1 MPKSI
6 TTFQSSKQL
15 HNSTMLSLRYEIT
28 IKYQYYLDIQTRQYN
43 NVLKLIIC
51 LTFTISIRVLCISI
65 KIYWKFVE
73 ECTHIRQH
81 FFRLLRIVTGSYLVL
96 IDFSLITRLGCCLS
110 NIILKSY
117 FLTFTQVDQRDNGL
131 CGRKV
136 TCCSRKWNVTQTA
149 KVILIDFRQLHLHTL
164 TGHNL
169 FIQVILWLSHFH
181 TGQFIY
187 KTFKQIFIQQLLRP

>member
-1 MPKSI
+1 MAKLNQQSILLQPVQIDDRLWNECTWIIGKTQSINKMPKSI

-28 IKYQYYLDIQTRQYN
+28 IKYQYYLDIQTRQHD

-51 LTFTISIRVLCISI
+51 LTFTVSIRVLCISI

-81 FFRLLRIVTGSYLVL
+81 FFCLLRIVTSSYLVF
-96 IDFSLITRLGCCLS
+96 IDFSFITRLGCCLS

-117 FLTFTQVDQRDNGL
+117 FLTFTQVD
-131 CGRKV
+131 
-136 TCCSRKWNVTQTA
+136 
-149 KVILIDFRQLHLHTL
+149 
-164 TGHNL
+164 
-169 FIQVILWLSHFH
+169 
-181 TGQFIY
+181 
-187 KTFKQIFIQQLLRP
+187 